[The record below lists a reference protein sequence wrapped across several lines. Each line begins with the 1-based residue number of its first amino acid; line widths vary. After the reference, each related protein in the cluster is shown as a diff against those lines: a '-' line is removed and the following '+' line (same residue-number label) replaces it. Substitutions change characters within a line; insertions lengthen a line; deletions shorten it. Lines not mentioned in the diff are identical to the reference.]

1 MKKRSCIIYILLA
14 LLLFSSCSIL
24 QSDPSGQVENQPYSF
39 KRQNISYTGLYSG
52 QMDKGEPQGEGRFI
66 VSSAVPDSEESRKN
80 GVFSEYTG
88 SWSDGT
94 FEGEGTLTYADGS
107 VVSGEFLSGEYDG
120 LMTTI
125 TTDSEYELAHYAHG
139 VLYGLVRRYSA
150 SGALLA
156 SDYYINGE
164 SIAPIKESAKTVD
177 YYSLFYEADDYAG
190 KAIQLQGTIVKKLER
205 ENSSLFLIRDSAGN
219 DYAVTSIKPDG
230 DTRFLTPDSPLLLV
244 GDKVSIC
251 GISTGLYNYDF
262 TSTALEADPENSVP
276 NAASPSASPHAME
289 FSYPSLRVVSAEV
302 EGLAP
307 FDPAAPAMDYSLF
320 LRYGS
325 YYKNTSYQF
334 AGTVR
339 EIYLDSKT
347 HSLELMVLEEGSQN
361 SVFYVTYS
369 YATGESL
376 PLRGQR
382 VEIEGVFQ
390 GSKQVLSTDAQGQ
403 LAASYYPQ
411 LAASRIVVSP

>member
-139 VLYGLVRRYSA
+139 VLYGLARRYSA

-190 KAIQLQGTIVKKLER
+190 KSHPAPGNNREKTGAGEQL
-205 ENSSLFLIRDSAGN
+205 SLSHPGFRW
-219 DYAVTSIKPDG
+219 K
-230 DTRFLTPDSPLLLV
+230 
-244 GDKVSIC
+244 
-251 GISTGLYNYDF
+251 
-262 TSTALEADPENSVP
+262 
-276 NAASPSASPHAME
+276 
-289 FSYPSLRVVSAEV
+289 
-302 EGLAP
+302 
-307 FDPAAPAMDYSLF
+307 
-320 LRYGS
+320 
-325 YYKNTSYQF
+325 
-334 AGTVR
+334 
-339 EIYLDSKT
+339 
-347 HSLELMVLEEGSQN
+347 
-361 SVFYVTYS
+361 
-369 YATGESL
+369 
-376 PLRGQR
+376 
-382 VEIEGVFQ
+382 
-390 GSKQVLSTDAQGQ
+390 
-403 LAASYYPQ
+403 
-411 LAASRIVVSP
+411 